1 MLDLAASD
9 LDTVRR
15 ILAAHVPECEVRA
28 FGSRVNGQATRHS
41 DLDLVVVATSP
52 LGLERMGALREA
64 FQESDLPIRV
74 DVMDWSELSEGFRSV
89 VDREWT
95 RVQGT

>member
-89 VDREWT
+89 VDREWA
-95 RVQGT
+95 RVQGA